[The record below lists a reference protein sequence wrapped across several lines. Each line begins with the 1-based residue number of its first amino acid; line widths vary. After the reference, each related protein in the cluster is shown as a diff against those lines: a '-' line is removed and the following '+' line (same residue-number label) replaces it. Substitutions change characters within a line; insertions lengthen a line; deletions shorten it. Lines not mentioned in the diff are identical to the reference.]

1 MGLCFA
7 RIPGRH
13 YIGSTVDL
21 DARIAQHRRGHTHT
35 TKRLG
40 ENLELVASKS
50 VGTLTEARKIERILK
65 AKKNPQLA
73 IHYLQWQSSP
83 ESFRGWSGVR
93 ISPPGTFQLP
103 IVDCRLRIDWALNVR
118 CSALDIF

>member
-1 MGLCFA
+1 MAWVYILRGST
-7 RIPGRH
+7 GRH

-50 VGTLTEARKIERILK
+50 VETFTEARQIERILK

-73 IHYLQWQSSP
+73 IHYLQW
-83 ESFRGWSGVR
+83 
-93 ISPPGTFQLP
+93 
-103 IVDCRLRIDWALNVR
+103 
-118 CSALDIF
+118 

>member
-1 MGLCFA
+1 MAWVYVLRGST
-7 RIPGRH
+7 GRH

-50 VGTLTEARKIERILK
+50 VETLTEARKIEGILK

-73 IHYLQWQSSP
+73 IHYLQW
-83 ESFRGWSGVR
+83 
-93 ISPPGTFQLP
+93 
-103 IVDCRLRIDWALNVR
+103 
-118 CSALDIF
+118 